1 MDGSDGG
8 VFCVVQRLEKR
19 KIQMKIKMKA
29 SLLVGAFSLAL
40 VIAGCQAA
48 PAAAPAAGPA
58 GPAGPQGDAGA
69 TGATGDAG
77 RDAHRTDE
85 ERRADEARR
94 VEDQRITDARAR
106 DSHATGCPDREHVYT
121 APDGRK
127 SCVRD

>member
-1 MDGSDGG
+1 M
-8 VFCVVQRLEKR
+8 
-19 KIQMKIKMKA
+19 KMKMKT

-40 VIAGCQAA
+40 FMAGCQAA
-48 PAAAPAAGPA
+48 PAAGPAAGPA

-77 RDAHRTDE
+77 RDAHRTEDE
-85 ERRADEARR
+85 KRAEEQRRA
-94 VEDQRITDARAR
+94 EDQRITEARAR
-106 DSHATGCPDREHVYT
+106 DSHDSGCPDHEHVFT